1 MINDSAANLG
11 IAEMPTG
18 IGLPES
24 IAVAPNRAARRL
36 LLETVLVTTAVIL
49 TIALLARTTLAGTLW
64 FLSPAC
70 LVAAAIIP
78 AIVREEPFAEIGLS
92 VGRIKQAFPILAL
105 TCLIAFSATF
115 AGLWLLK
122 LNGYETPLRVAR
134 PADGRV
140 IAWLFYQFLY
150 VAVAEEVFFRGYLQT
165 NIARLASKIPP
176 GPHAWKCSQR
186 LQNCVIVVLCAACF
200 AAAHVIVQGQIA
212 PILTFLPGLILAWLF
227 IRTKSLLAP
236 ILFHGLANTFYCIAA
251 TSLA

>member
-24 IAVAPNRAARRL
+24 IAAAPNRAARRL

-49 TIALLARTTLAGTLW
+49 TIALLARTTLAGALW

-70 LVAAAIIP
+70 LVAAAIIL

-134 PADGRV
+134 PANGRV

-165 NIARLASKIPP
+165 NLIRLIAIM
-176 GPHAWKCSQR
+176 KCSRR
-186 LQNCVIVVLCAACF
+186 LQNWMSIVLCAACF
-200 AAAHVIVQGQIA
+200 AVAHIVVQGKIA
-212 PILTFLPGLILAWLF
+212 AVLTFLPGLILGWLF
-227 IRTKSLLAP
+227 VRTKSLLAP
-236 ILFHGLANTFYCIAA
+236 ILFHGLANTCYCIAA
-251 TSLA
+251 TLA

>member
-18 IGLPES
+18 IGLPKS
-24 IAVAPNRAARRL
+24 IAAAPNRAARRL
-36 LLETVLVTTAVIL
+36 LVETVLVTTAVIL

-64 FLSPAC
+64 FLSPTV
-70 LVAAAIIP
+70 LVAAALIP

-105 TCLIAFSATF
+105 TCLIAFIATF

-134 PADGRV
+134 PAGGRLF
-140 IAWLFYQFLY
+140 AWIFYQFLY

-165 NIARLASKIPP
+165 NIARLASKM
-176 GPHAWKCSQR
+176 KCSQR

-251 TSLA
+251 TALA